1 MQIKPVL
8 GIFFFLNHV
17 AEFFTLSFTTS
28 GELFV
33 FRMKKVVE

>member
-8 GIFFFLNHV
+8 GIFLKNHV